1 MKIIGGITLHKDYD
15 RFDITEMDMDRAKL
29 KMFNFLLMDK
39 YYKIWTE
46 LEQKRDKT
54 EEFMLDNKE
63 VTYLVG
69 LAEPEE
75 DEPEDTKNIN
85 NLLERAHMWFE
96 GLNEEH
102 QGDCTNQLHH

>member
-69 LAEPEE
+69 LA
-75 DEPEDTKNIN
+75 
-85 NLLERAHMWFE
+85 
-96 GLNEEH
+96 
-102 QGDCTNQLHH
+102 